1 VGLER
6 EAAGRHVRRVRQH
19 APGMAQVQA
28 GMSQLRHN
36 SQIVRGPLALQP
48 PGTLWTIG
56 HSTHPIAEFIDLLTA
71 HGITRI
77 ADVRRFAG
85 SRKFPQFNPAELAP
99 SLATAGIE
107 YTPMAAL
114 GGRRKA
120 LPDSPHSEWKN
131 EAFRGYAD
139 YMDTEEFARAAES
152 LAAIAREDRVA
163 AMCSEAVWWR
173 CHRSMIADYFKA
185 HGWEVLHIM
194 GTGEAKE
201 HPYTSVAKVVDGVLT
216 Y

>member
-1 VGLER
+1 MQ
-6 EAAGRHVRRVRQH
+6 ARV
-19 APGMAQVQA
+19 P
-28 GMSQLRHN
+28 QLRDDP
-36 SQIVRGPLALQP
+36 QVVRGPLALQP
-48 PGTLWTIG
+48 PGTLWTVG
-56 HSTHPIAEFIDLLTA
+56 HSTHPIDEFVDLLQA
-71 HGITRI
+71 AGVTRI

-85 SRKFPQFNPAELAP
+85 SRKFPQFNPVELAH
-99 SLATAGIE
+99 SLAVAGIE
-107 YTPMAAL
+107 YTPVPAL
-114 GGRRKA
+114 GGRRKVRT
-120 LPDSPHSEWKN
+120 DSPHVAWRN

-139 YMDTEEFARAAES
+139 FMDTDEFADAAES

-194 GTGEAKE
+194 GMGAEKE
-201 HPYTSVAKVVDGVLT
+201 HPYTSVARIVDGVLS

>member
-1 VGLER
+1 
-6 EAAGRHVRRVRQH
+6 
-19 APGMAQVQA
+19 M
-28 GMSQLRHN
+28 
-36 SQIVRGPLALQP
+36 RGSVALQP

-56 HSTHPIAEFIDLLTA
+56 HSNRPIAEFVDMLSA
-71 HGITRI
+71 HGVTLV

-85 SRKFPQFNPAELAP
+85 SRKFPQFNPPELER
-99 SLATAGIE
+99 SLASAGTGYIAMPE
-107 YTPMAAL
+107 L

-120 LPDSPHSEWKN
+120 LADSPHSAWRS

-139 YMDTEEFARAAES
+139 YMDTPEFAAAAES
-152 LAAIAREDRVA
+152 LARVARDDRVA
-163 AMCSEAVWWR
+163 VMCSEAVWWR

-194 GTGEAKE
+194 GPGEAKE
-201 HPYTSVAKVVDGVLT
+201 HPFTPVARIVDGLLT

>member
-1 VGLER
+1 
-6 EAAGRHVRRVRQH
+6 VRRVRQH
-19 APGMAQVQA
+19 GSAVAQVQA
-28 GMSQLRHN
+28 DVSQLWHN
-36 SQIVRGPLALQP
+36 PQVVRGPLALQP
-48 PGTLWTIG
+48 PGTLWTVG
-56 HSTHPIAEFIDLLTA
+56 HSTHPIVEFVDILTA
-71 HGITRI
+71 HGVTRI

-85 SRKFPQFNPAELAP
+85 SRKFPQFNPDELER
-99 SLATAGIE
+99 SLAAAGIA
-107 YTPMAAL
+107 YTPLPAL
-114 GGRRKA
+114 GGRRKS
-120 LPDSPHSEWKN
+120 LPDSPHSAWRN

-139 YMDTEEFARAAES
+139 YMDTEEFSEAAES
-152 LAAIAREDRVA
+152 LARIARDDRVA

-194 GTGEAKE
+194 GMGEAKE